1 MGITGVSADEAM
13 KTIQGSIAMTKA
25 AWTNLLVGL
34 ADESADVNKLVGN
47 LVESA
52 TYAIGNVGK
61 RIAQVLPQISTA
73 LSSTFKGLQKTI
85 IKTFQQIAPAAVK
98 AITNVAQLIVPI
110 L

>member
-1 MGITGVSADEAM
+1 MGITGVSAEEAV

-25 AWTNLLVGL
+25 AWTNLLIGL
-34 ADESADVNKLVGN
+34 ADESADVNKLVSN
-47 LVESA
+47 LVDSS
-52 TYAIGNVGK
+52 THAIGNVGK

-73 LSSTFKGLQKTI
+73 LSSTFKGLQKII
-85 IKTFQQIAPAAVK
+85 IKTFQQIAPEVIK